1 MRQLILNRERALGA
15 FGIKY
20 YCYFNRDPEFLEAI
34 SDDEAIALSDFSLRN
49 GETVRARLDELEN
62 CFFVVVFLESRRI
75 VTPPILIPA
84 GEDSFTYT
92 IHSDFDKYT
101 GLHVRVDTEP
111 PK

>member
-20 YCYFNRDPEFLEAI
+20 YCFFNRDPQSIEAI
-34 SDDEAIALSDFSLRN
+34 PDDEAIAHSDFSLRN
-49 GETVRARLDELEN
+49 GETVRARLDDLEN
-62 CFFVVVFLESRRI
+62 SFFVVVFLKSRRI
-75 VTPPILIPA
+75 VTPTIVIPA
-84 GEDSFTYT
+84 GGDSFAYT